1 MRRMDVVGANPIL
14 DFEID
19 RSALNYVGHDLQR
32 PECILAEPSGA
43 LWVADARGGVVRSRT
58 ASRASSRSVARSI
71 STGPSAKRRVTSKAP
86 AERARIRPKWRPP
99 DLELRDRLPR
109 ADVA

>member
-1 MRRMDVVGANPIL
+1 MRGTDVVGANPIL

-43 LWVADARGGVVRSRT
+43 LWVADARGGVVRIQDGEQQIIT
-58 ASRASSRSVARSI
+58 Q
-71 STGPSAKRRVTSKAP
+71 RRF
-86 AERARIRPKWRPP
+86 
-99 DLELRDRLPR
+99 
-109 ADVA
+109 

>member
-58 ASRASSRSVARSI
+58 ASSIITQRRSEHFDRAVSEATRYLEGTLPNGYSPEMA
-71 STGPSAKRRVTSKAP
+71 TS
-86 AERARIRPKWRPP
+86 
-99 DLELRDRLPR
+99 
-109 ADVA
+109 